1 MDLPVPSL
9 LICESTAR
17 FTASEMTYIVSSGAL
32 NSTQP
37 NLQLDSSVHILSM
50 SIHNLQEFHK
60 NVMAKAE
67 VIQLVGDAITNFT
80 EVQCLTPRYLSYK
93 VLLLGSIC
101 VVRVISYCFSG
112 LQTSLI
118 NHLSLLQ

>member
-1 MDLPVPSL
+1 MDILVPSL

-17 FTASEMTYIVSSGAL
+17 FLCPYFC
-32 NSTQP
+32 
-37 NLQLDSSVHILSM
+37 M

-93 VLLLGSIC
+93 VLFLGSIC

-112 LQTSLI
+112 LQTSLT